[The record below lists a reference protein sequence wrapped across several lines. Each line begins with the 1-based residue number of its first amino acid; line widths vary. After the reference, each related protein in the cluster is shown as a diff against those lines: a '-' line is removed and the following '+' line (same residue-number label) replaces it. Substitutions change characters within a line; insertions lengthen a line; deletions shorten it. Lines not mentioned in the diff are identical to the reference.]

1 MTKSILAERAA
12 TFDDFRRIREA
23 GRNPFVPQALEHIYI
38 KLTFKLQFES
48 ASTAEDARKF
58 LRSIARAAMAAQGI
72 GEQYEGILLEV
83 QGSLLH
89 VGLPLEKRGS
99 RAFVADLHAAYM
111 VIFND
116 RGLPVDDWR
125 MTVDGGNTLIV
136 SAPSVHGDESYVSLG
151 KSANRPAKHLYAQL
165 ELPEDR
171 RDLKRFHVGI
181 RDPRTDRWRHHKLDD
196 LPTHLEEA
204 KAIAQ
209 DARRIEPALDF
220 FEVFSEG
227 RVVTARSAP
236 ISPSGTPGSPSA
248 EKPHAYFGWV
258 MRADLD
264 GFTARVEECFDNDQ
278 KLQELAVQFFA
289 VMDAAQEFAEGHA
302 ESLVQLPWAG
312 DNFTAAAVFG
322 SRHEYDEAIPK
333 RLVELSLDFEKEMN
347 EAADDGG
354 FGGWAHGIAGGEVHG
369 SSRGNI
375 YLAGVEV
382 GGRRFLVGAGEG
394 FGRSAQAFGDVNPDA
409 GELVV
414 YESDYQRLDEDYK
427 EKFEEATTRRGEQ
440 STLYQS
446 AEVRALLMV
455 RAEEAA
461 MAVST
466 TVTFTGGA
474 KRRVPVKPH
483 YDD

>member
-12 TFDDFRRIREA
+12 TFDDFRRIKEA
-23 GRNPFVPQALEHIYI
+23 GRNPFAPQALEHIYI
-38 KLTFKLQFES
+38 KLKFKLQFET

-72 GEQYEGILLEV
+72 AEQYEGILLEV

-99 RAFVADLHAAYM
+99 RTFVADLHAAYM

-136 SAPSVHGDESYVSLG
+136 SAPGVHGDESYVSLG

-181 RDPRTDRWRHHKLDD
+181 RDPRTDRWQHHKLDD
-196 LPTHLEEA
+196 LPTDLEDAE
-204 KAIAQ
+204 AIAQ

-220 FEVFSEG
+220 FDAFSEG
-227 RVVTARSAP
+227 RVVTARSTP
-236 ISPSGTPGSPSA
+236 IAPSGTPGSPSA
-248 EKPHAYFGWV
+248 DKPHTYFGWV

-264 GFTARVEECFDNDQ
+264 GFTDQVEECFDNDQ

-289 VMDAAQEFAEGHA
+289 IMDAAAEFAEGHA
-302 ESLVQLPWAG
+302 ESLAQLPWAG

-322 SRHEYDEAIPK
+322 SRREYDEAIPK
-333 RLVELSLDFEKEMN
+333 RLIQLSLDFEKEMN

-354 FGGWAHGIAGGEVHG
+354 FGGWAHGIAGGEVQG
-369 SSRGNI
+369 NSRGNI

-414 YESDYQRLDEDYK
+414 YESDYKRLDEDYK

-440 STLYQS
+440 STLYFL
-446 AEVRALLMV
+446 AEVAGLRRV
-455 RAEEAA
+455 RGWKGSVGAATIVTFPRKEAR
-461 MAVST
+461 AVST
-466 TVTFTGGA
+466 
-474 KRRVPVKPH
+474 KP
-483 YDD
+483 YAP